1 MAAVRVVGRFGCNRT
16 TACVFRRPQGCAV
29 TAVRVVGRFGH
40 CRAAACVFRRP
51 QGRAVA
57 AVRVVGR
64 FGRGRAAACVFRRLR
79 CGGVDLYR
87 LIGHGFR
94 QGNAADADFAVRIA
108 EAEQVEA
115 EPYCRFASGGGLGGQ
130 VGGEVEVVAAAAVG
144 VIDAADARGEGF
156 AAVCLYVE
164 QAVAA
169 V

>member
-1 MAAVRVVGRFGCNRT
+1 MAAVRVVGRFGR
-16 TACVFRRPQGCAV
+16 G
-29 TAVRVVGRFGH
+29 
-40 CRAAACVFRRP
+40 RAAACVFRRP

-64 FGRGRAAACVFRRLR
+64 VGCNRAAACVFRRPQGCAVAAVRVVGRFGCNRAAACVFRRLR

-115 EPYCRFASGGGLGGQ
+115 EPDCRFASGGGLGGQ

-144 VIDAADARGEGF
+144 VIDAADARSEGF